1 MNKTYISVSISDF
14 TSLPVYIRQT
24 CMLTRTMF
32 WVFLEQGTI
41 LQISEKINIFIV
53 QLLEQSFQS
62 PQNDAKSVHTAS
74 IDTAWFSH
82 AILFRED

>member
-1 MNKTYISVSISDF
+1 
-14 TSLPVYIRQT
+14 
-24 CMLTRTMF
+24 MF

-53 QLLEQSFQS
+53 QLLEQSIQS
-62 PQNDAKSVHTAS
+62 PQNDAKSVHTTS

>member
-1 MNKTYISVSISDF
+1 MNKRYISVSISDF

-32 WVFLEQGTI
+32 WAFENKEQFCRFHEKN
-41 LQISEKINIFIV
+41 ISIV

-62 PQNDAKSVHTAS
+62 PQNDAMSVHTAS
-74 IDTAWFSH
+74 IDTCTGVLMIF
-82 AILFRED
+82 

>member
-1 MNKTYISVSISDF
+1 
-14 TSLPVYIRQT
+14 
-24 CMLTRTMF
+24 MLTRTMF
-32 WVFLEQGTI
+32 WVFFRTRHNFADFR
-41 LQISEKINIFIV
+41 KKNIFIV

-62 PQNDAKSVHTAS
+62 PQNDAMSVHTAS

>member
-1 MNKTYISVSISDF
+1 
-14 TSLPVYIRQT
+14 
-24 CMLTRTMF
+24 MLTRTMF

-41 LQISEKINIFIV
+41 LQISEKKKIFIV